1 MAMTMQ
7 LTEPTRLITTSDSIK
22 AARNENTTTNGNLIN
37 FNPFLFVQKV
47 MELKADQDGYPG
59 TKVTV
64 REVSAEEKTA

>member
-7 LTEPTRLITTSDSIK
+7 LTEPTRLITASDSIK
-22 AARNENTTTNGNLIN
+22 AARNENTTNGNLIN
-37 FNPFLFVQKV
+37 FNPFLFLQKV